1 MFEYIAQWNP
11 DHLYFHLNLEV
22 IRKSDALQALENR
35 RNWAMQKEEYIFII
49 L

>member
-1 MFEYIAQWNP
+1 MFEYIAQWNT
-11 DHLYFHLNLEV
+11 DHLYFPLNLEV

-35 RNWAMQKEEYIFII
+35 RNLDMQKEEYIFIV